1 MSRTLTALFDSHAD
15 AEQARQCLAE
25 IGVPPADTEI
35 MDQSATTM
43 QAGATGDRESV
54 WEKLKHLLMPQAE
67 RSEYEEGI
75 RRGGSLLTAS
85 VDDSITERTVAAL
98 EGCHPIDIH
107 ERSAEWARSGW
118 SSQPGAATTATD
130 SSSSDDTGEEVIP
143 VAEEQLR
150 VGKRQVDR
158 GAVRV
163 RAYTI
168 EQPVQDN
175 VRLREEH
182 VDVQR
187 RPATRAASM
196 GGGDPLE
203 ERTVEMRETG
213 EEPVVQ
219 KETQVKEEVVIRK
232 RAEERSQPINETVR
246 RTKVD
251 VEDNQGRT
259 SGPAPAS
266 PKRDQSRQ
274 TRH

>member
-15 AEQARQCLAE
+15 AERARQCLAQ

-35 MDQSATTM
+35 MDQSATTT
-43 QAGATGDRESV
+43 QAGATGDHESV

-67 RSEYEEGI
+67 RSQYEEGI

-85 VDDSITERTVAAL
+85 VDDSISERTVAAL
-98 EGCHPIDIH
+98 EECHPIDIH

-118 SSQPGAATTATD
+118 SSQPGSASTAAG
-130 SSSSDDTGEEVIP
+130 SSRPDDTREEVIP

-163 RAYTI
+163 RTYAI

-175 VRLREEH
+175 VLLREEH
-182 VDVQR
+182 VDVER
-187 RPATRAASM
+187 RPATRADST
-196 GGGDPLE
+196 GRGDPLE

-219 KETQVKEEVVIRK
+219 KQTQVKEEVVIRK
-232 RAEERSQPINETVR
+232 RAEERSQPVNETVR

-259 SGPAPAS
+259 SEPAAAS
-266 PKRDQSRQ
+266 PKRDESRQ